1 MVKTFKTI
9 NMLSRALDSGIYA
22 DYLFVDSWY
31 AKPNFINEVK
41 QKGIDVIT
49 RVANS
54 NKIWQFADKCK
65 TLESLYVQANK
76 TKASKL
82 ETTTLSN
89 TLMCQPLL
97 HINCW

>member
-1 MVKTFKTI
+1 M
-9 NMLSRALDSGIYA
+9 
-22 DYLFVDSWY
+22 
-31 AKPNFINEVK
+31 K

-54 NKIWQFADKCK
+54 NKIWQFADKNVK
-65 TLESLYVQANK
+65 LL
-76 TKASKL
+76 KACMFKPIKLKLQNL

-97 HINCW
+97 HIKLLVE